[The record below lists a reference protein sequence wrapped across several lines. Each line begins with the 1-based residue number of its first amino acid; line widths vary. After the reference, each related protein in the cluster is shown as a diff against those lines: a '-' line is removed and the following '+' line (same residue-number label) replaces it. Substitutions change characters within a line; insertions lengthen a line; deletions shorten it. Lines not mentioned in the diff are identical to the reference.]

1 MSKLNIKTFNNEVID
16 RLSEIFTHMGKV
28 LREKGIA
35 MISDE
40 QTGKLDIYCLPFL
53 YGHKPLRFRALAVD
67 DNGGKA
73 AISVHLEDLFYTSC
87 DWLPVE
93 PTEELG
99 DFTDIGIR
107 LAIVNWVDLVLDA
120 LADGL
125 LVVQDGEVRAR
136 MFKVGDKVRWTD
148 PAIDDFTPEDRVL
161 QESRVYT
168 VYEVDDE
175 SYSAKIS
182 DRYGEAEVCIS
193 ELREYH
199 EITFT
204 EPRDCEMYEIHLD
217 DQGTKHIHILGWF
230 WKSGDGQWRLT
241 EPCGLDLPLE
251 EFITRYE
258 EESNYLEELWQETKQ
273 YEKDCTPEEAARLAS
288 TFFDGVGAEHNIRY
302 GELDPDM
309 PVGNYMHCTSL
320 PRS

>member
-1 MSKLNIKTFNNEVID
+1 MSKLNIKTFDNEVID
-16 RLSEIFTHMGKV
+16 RLAEIFTHMVKM
-28 LREKGIA
+28 LLQKGIDT
-35 MISDE
+35 ISDE
-40 QTGKLDIYCLPFL
+40 QTGKLEIYCRPFL
-53 YGHKPLRFRALAVD
+53 YGHKPLRVREIGVDKEGAVS
-67 DNGGKA
+67 A
-73 AISVHLEDLFYTSC
+73 HLEDLLYRSC
-87 DWLPVE
+87 GWVPVT
-93 PTEELG
+93 PTEEDG

-107 LAIVNWVDLVLDA
+107 LAIINWVDEVLDGVDDEHFIIRDGKV
-120 LADGL
+120 LAKT
-125 LVVQDGEVRAR
+125 
-136 MFKVGDKVRWTD
+136 FKIGDKVRWTD

-168 VYEVDDE
+168 VDEVDDE

-217 DQGTKHIHILGWF
+217 DQGTKRIHILGWF